1 MKGILTIEEEKKAR
15 NTIKQRLGEID
26 KKDIN
31 YLEKQAN
38 NWEKTLVDR
47 NLLDQL
53 KDFNF
58 WKEWKN
64 K

>member
-1 MKGILTIEEEKKAR
+1 MKGMLTLEEEKKAHR
-15 NTIKQRLGEID
+15 TIKQRLNEID

-38 NWEKTLVDR
+38 NWKKTLVDK
-47 NLLDQL
+47 NLLIKL

>member
-1 MKGILTIEEEKKAR
+1 MKGILTVEQEKKAH
-15 NTIKQRLGEID
+15 NTIKQRLSEID

-38 NWEKTLVDR
+38 HWEKTLVDR
-47 NLLDQL
+47 NLLTEL

-58 WKEWKN
+58 FK
-64 K
+64 